1 MESRDGKC
9 DPFDGVYSR
18 VSFNL
23 LRLETNALLS
33 GGCLCQVSL
42 TARCVLLLTIS
53 LTKYLQIGHTRA
65 AP

>member
-23 LRLETNALLS
+23 IALRNECIAFSYALVFYRTSRVYEHIRFNGLV
-33 GGCLCQVSL
+33 CEAEPLK
-42 TARCVLLLTIS
+42 T
-53 LTKYLQIGHTRA
+53 
-65 AP
+65 

>member
-33 GGCLCQVSL
+33 QIAHAVFLMAGML
-42 TARCVLLLTIS
+42 TVDIS
-53 LTKYLQIGHTRA
+53 S
-65 AP
+65 